1 MMIQFIELTET
12 SFPENLRFQIIA
24 SDLFSTSN
32 TAFTGERKR
41 GKEEQI
47 GGWYLLD
54 NPADLP
60 FDPRKNSGMRLR
72 AKVAMSNRAN
82 KPFVRENLPMEF
94 PYKVQ

>member
-1 MMIQFIELTET
+1 LQYSIHWY
-12 SFPENLRFQIIA
+12 S
-24 SDLFSTSN
+24 
-32 TAFTGERKR
+32 GGKKR

-47 GGWYLLD
+47 RRRYLLD
-54 NPADLP
+54 NPANLP

-82 KPFVRENLPMEF
+82 KPFVRENLPMGF

>member
-41 GKEEQI
+41 GIASDLFPLAIQHSLGKESVE
-47 GGWYLLD
+47 
-54 NPADLP
+54 
-60 FDPRKNSGMRLR
+60 RKSRSEDGTFSTTQRISLSIHGKIRACACAPKLR
-72 AKVAMSNRAN
+72 
-82 KPFVRENLPMEF
+82 
-94 PYKVQ
+94 